1 MAGVRLSLWTQHHS
15 LPLSL
20 PRPTTYTAAQCQP
33 VADGEHDE
41 HIPLEHGQGRS
52 NLDAKRSRRRAGSS
66 TRTVRPPLTRDQTST
81 YGHSAS
87 ADAASV
93 PLMSNRLFK
102 SGSRARGA
110 RRRASGGTSWTARLT
125 CTDARHRCQRPE
137 SHTLQRRG
145 VTVLQMRK
153 LWCPAELNSSRP
165 LHHLSAF
172 VYPRRIEPAIWRKI
186 TPISIEVA
194 DQSKQANLIL
204 TGINFV
210 LILEYYRA
218 NRPSWQ
224 R

>member
-1 MAGVRLSLWTQHHS
+1 MANMTSTSPWSMARAAPTLTPKGPVAAQAARRGRCDHLSLGTRR
-15 LPLSL
+15 LRTAT
-20 PRPTTYTAAQCQP
+20 RP
-33 VADGEHDE
+33 
-41 HIPLEHGQGRS
+41 
-52 NLDAKRSRRRAGSS
+52 
-66 TRTVRPPLTRDQTST
+66 
-81 YGHSAS
+81 
-87 ADAASV
+87 V
-93 PLMSNRLFK
+93 PT
-102 SGSRARGA
+102 
-110 RRRASGGTSWTARLT
+110 RRASRSCRTGYSSREAEHAVLAGGPVEVQAG
-125 CTDARHRCQRPE
+125 RHDSHAPMPCPE